1 MKIITV
7 TNQKGGVG
15 KTELSKNLAVG
26 LGNRG
31 YRVLACDGDTQGNL
45 TWQLRADNAA
55 DCKVSWQAM
64 EQKFEESGKTFIDA
78 FALMQKEFS
87 KSSERKEMADVLE
100 FPACVRETIVSSK
113 YGNVDLIP
121 SSMKLINTDIKIRND
136 WTSRQ
141 YDRLHRAL
149 QILKDEYDYVVID
162 TPPITNMVTVNALY
176 AASTASGNGNEVVI
190 PVKNNSGAWEGFVD
204 TVSNMLAF
212 CESTAVDIDIKI
224 VFSMV
229 NRTKNDME
237 AERVVR
243 KMFPGNV
250 FNTSIRYQSGPVVNS
265 SFDKNAVILD
275 KKAKV
280 GREFDAVVDEILK
293 QGGNEKWQD

>member
-45 TWQLRADNAA
+45 TWQLRAKSS
-55 DCKVSWQAM
+55 CEYEVSWAEI
-64 EQKFEESGKTFIDA
+64 EQEFEKSKKTFIDG

-100 FPACVRETIVSSK
+100 FPGCVRDTIIRSK

-136 WTSRQ
+136 WTSKQ
-141 YDRLHRAL
+141 YDRLYRAL
-149 QILKDEYDYVVID
+149 QILKDEYDYVIID

-176 AASTASGNGNEVVI
+176 AASNASGAGNEVI
-190 PVKNNSGAWEGFVD
+190 LPVKNNSGAWEGFVD

-212 CESTAVDIDIKI
+212 CESTAIDIDIKI

-237 AERVVR
+237 AERVIR
-243 KMFPGNV
+243 KMFPDNV
-250 FNTSIRYQSGPVVNS
+250 FNTSIRYQSGPVVRS

-275 KKAKV
+275 KRAKV
-280 GREFDAVVDEILK
+280 GREFDAVVDEILG
-293 QGGNEKWQD
+293 QGGAGIWQD